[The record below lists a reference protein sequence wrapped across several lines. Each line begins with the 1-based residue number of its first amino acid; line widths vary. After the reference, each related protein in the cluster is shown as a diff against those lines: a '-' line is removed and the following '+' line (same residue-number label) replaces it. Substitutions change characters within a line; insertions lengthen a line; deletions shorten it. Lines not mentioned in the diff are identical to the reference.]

1 MDEVGVSHWKGQVF
15 LLQLM
20 FYLLC
25 PETEPDRGTVIHH
38 RFFYFFS
45 ARYHSRKKT
54 LPTPRWRDVCG
65 GWSLLASPHP
75 MTPEEKK
82 KRTSFLFLPSS
93 PCTLSTSV
101 RGAVTFLSHVLHQQ
115 RQFFFFF
122 RFFFFFT
129 QVFSGTFDVLKV
141 RIGEGEVFYGLSQP
155 SGNVVVCTCYTRE
168 RRC

>member
-122 RFFFFFT
+122 LHRFS
-129 QVFSGTFDVLKV
+129 VGHLMYLRSESG
-141 RIGEGEVFYGLSQP
+141 
-155 SGNVVVCTCYTRE
+155 RE
-168 RRC
+168 RCFMAFHSLVGM